1 MLDDMM
7 TILMA
12 DDDLDDCELTE
23 HALREARVPNPFRYV
38 HDGVELLQY
47 LRHEG
52 RYSDSSSAPRP
63 GLILLDLNMP
73 RLDGRQVLSEIK
85 ADPKLRRIP
94 VVVLTT
100 SKAQEDIL
108 RSYDL
113 GVNSFI
119 TKPVEFDKLIEIM
132 RVLGEY
138 WFEIV
143 RLPED
148 EVVKRDRP

>member
-1 MLDDMM
+1 M
-7 TILMA
+7 
-12 DDDLDDCELTE
+12 
-23 HALREARVPNPFRYV
+23 
-38 HDGVELLQY
+38 
-47 LRHEG
+47 
-52 RYSDSSSAPRP
+52 
-63 GLILLDLNMP
+63 
-73 RLDGRQVLSEIK
+73 
-85 ADPKLRRIP
+85 
-94 VVVLTT
+94 VVLTT

-119 TKPVEFDKLIEIM
+119 TKPVAFDKLIEIM

-148 EVVKRDRP
+148 ELVKRD

>member
-1 MLDDMM
+1 MPDEMM

-12 DDDLDDCELTE
+12 DDDVDDCELTE

-38 HDGVELLQY
+38 HDGVELLEY
-47 LRHEG
+47 LRREG
-52 RYSDSSSAPRP
+52 QYSTPEAAPRP

-85 ADPKLRRIP
+85 ADPDLRRIP

-119 TKPVEFDKLIEIM
+119 TKPVAFAKLIDIM

-143 RLPED
+143 KLPESK
-148 EVVKRDRP
+148 VVQRG